1 MEFHCLIVDSDQE
14 ARKRLLQAMKQI
26 DGFSSDL
33 MVDSTQDAVQKIELG
48 KPFDVFFISESFPEE
63 DLKSFIEKAKS
74 LEKSQ
79 DAAFILVQRTTDD
92 EIEARENAILLGGDG
107 VLCAPFSVDKLQK
120 VTELAAEV
128 RKNRWAVR
136 EQIRMK
142 KAMPE
147 IMAKLDLA
155 ATVKS
160 EGFKGEVTGDAFRK
174 ACGELSGDE
183 LESIAIFLG
192 VALDEFEHAE
202 VPEGLDKVDQ
212 YKGISHRVRDRIEK
226 KVVKKLEKNLA
237 EESEQESPSEEE

>member
-26 DGFSSDL
+26 EGFSSDL

-128 RKNRWAVR
+128 RKNRWAIR

-160 EGFKGEVTGDAFRK
+160 EGFKGE
-174 ACGELSGDE
+174 E

-237 EESEQESPSEEE
+237 EQSEEESPSEEE